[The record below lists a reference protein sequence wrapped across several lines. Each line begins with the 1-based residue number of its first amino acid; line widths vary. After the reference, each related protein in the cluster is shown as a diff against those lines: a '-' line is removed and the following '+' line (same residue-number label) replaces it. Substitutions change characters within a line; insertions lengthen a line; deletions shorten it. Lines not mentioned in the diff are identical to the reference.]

1 MMKERD
7 IMEYL
12 LHELYIH
19 MEEEG
24 NELDIERADSFDSFG
39 IMANEQGF
47 VITTN
52 DGSEY
57 QIFIVKNR

>member
-1 MMKERD
+1 
-7 IMEYL
+7 MEYL